1 MENIFSPLVLK
12 ALHLI
17 FMVTWFA
24 ALFYIVRLFVYHAE
38 ADTKPEPDRS
48 ILIKQYQLMQWRLW
62 YIIGWPS
69 MILTLIF
76 GIGMLW
82 KTPGFLAMP
91 FMHIKLGLVA
101 LLVLYHLYCQRLLSR
116 LQHNNVPMGTTGFR
130 ILNEVA
136 TLLLIAIV
144 FVIVLRDSISWLY
157 GILGIMGVA
166 LLMMV
171 AIKLYKKARE
181 QNQGNA

>member
-38 ADTKPEPDRS
+38 AAQKPEPDRS
-48 ILIKQYQLMQWRLW
+48 ILIRQYQLMQWRLW

-69 MILTLIF
+69 MVLTLIF
-76 GIGMLW
+76 GIGMLI
-82 KTPGFLAMP
+82 KNPGFLTLP
-91 FMHIKLGLVA
+91 FMHVKLGLVT
-101 LLVLYHLYCQRLLSR
+101 LLVIYHFYCQRLLTR
-116 LQHNNVPMGTTGFR
+116 LQHNDLPLGTMGFR

-157 GILGIMGVA
+157 GMLGIMGVA
-166 LLMMV
+166 LLMML
-171 AIKLYKKARE
+171 AIKLYKKARNKNE
-181 QNQGNA
+181 NNA

>member
-1 MENIFSPLVLK
+1 MENIFSLLVLK

-38 ADTKPEPDRS
+38 AAQKPEPDRS

-76 GIGMLW
+76 GIGMLI
-82 KTPGFLAMP
+82 KNPGYLSLP
-91 FMHIKLGLVA
+91 FMHIKLGLVT
-101 LLVLYHLYCQRLLSR
+101 LLVIYHFYCQRLLTR
-116 LQHNNVPMGTTGFR
+116 LQHNDLPMGTMGFR

-136 TLLLIAIV
+136 TLLLIAII

-166 LLMMV
+166 LLMML
-171 AIKLYKKARE
+171 AIKLYKKARTKNE
-181 QNQGNA
+181 NNA

>member
-38 ADTKPEPDRS
+38 AAQKPEPDQS

-69 MILTLIF
+69 MILNLIF
-76 GIGMLW
+76 GIGMLI
-82 KTPGFLAMP
+82 KNPGFLSLP
-91 FMHIKLGLVA
+91 FMHVKLGLVT
-101 LLVLYHLYCQRLLSR
+101 LLVIYHFYCQRLLSR
-116 LQHNNVPMGTTGFR
+116 LQHNDLPMGTMGFR

-171 AIKLYKKARE
+171 AIKLYKKARAK
-181 QNQGNA
+181 NNNHA